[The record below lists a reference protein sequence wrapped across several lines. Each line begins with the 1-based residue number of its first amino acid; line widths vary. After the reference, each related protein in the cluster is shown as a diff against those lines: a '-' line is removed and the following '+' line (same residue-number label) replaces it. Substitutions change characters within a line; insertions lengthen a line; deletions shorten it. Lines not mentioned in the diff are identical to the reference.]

1 MLFLHFVMRVCQVC
15 ISNLSIPLTQNVVK
29 VDFYTYFCGAKD
41 KCRSAINHLV
51 WRVVYWSIGL

>member
-15 ISNLSIPLTQNVVK
+15 VSNLSIPLTQYVVK

-41 KCRSAINHLV
+41 KCRSVINYLV
-51 WRVVYWSIGL
+51 WRVVYWSIEL